1 MFRNRGDGGFE
12 EIGPKLGE
20 AFAVENVVR
29 GASAADYDQDGDEDI
44 LVNVSGDAPQL
55 LRNDGGNRNGWLAL
69 QLVGRESNRSAVGAR
84 VTVRVG
90 ERTLIKEVKAG
101 FSFLSQGGLELIFG
115 LGDAA
120 TVENVQI
127 RWPSGEVQDLGSVTS
142 GTRLT
147 VLEGVGPL

>member
-1 MFRNRGDGGFE
+1 M
-12 EIGPKLGE
+12 
-20 AFAVENVVR
+20 
-29 GASAADYDQDGDEDI
+29 
-44 LVNVSGDAPQL
+44 
-55 LRNDGGNRNGWLAL
+55 
-69 QLVGRESNRSAVGAR
+69 GAR
-84 VTVRVG
+84 VTVRIG

-127 RWPSGEVQDLGSVTS
+127 RWPSGEVQDLGSVSS

-147 VLEGVGPL
+147 VLEGVGPV